1 MQRIPVLT
9 TEEVRAVERSAAG
22 RAPSLMERAGRATA
36 LIARRMADDS
46 GAPILVVAGPGNN
59 GGDAWVAAQHL
70 RQGPHRVIVF
80 DVIGTPPKASQAQA
94 AKGQYVSAGGEVV
107 REWPA
112 SLHAALI
119 VDGLLGLGLSRDIDP
134 AIAEV
139 VARIN
144 AAGVPVLAIDVPSGL
159 DSATGCVRGA
169 AVRASQTLTFIGHKV
184 GLYTADGPDHC
195 GLIEVDDL
203 GTADDVQAVAHG
215 SLLTPAGVRSWLAPR
230 RRNSHKGDF
239 GALGIIGGNRGMV
252 GAALLAGRAALMT
265 GAGKVS
271 VGLLSPDAPS
281 VDPIHP
287 ELMLR
292 HVDDVV
298 RSDVIL
304 AGPGAGQSPSAT
316 SVSMFERTLLPT
328 LFAQP
333 RPLVL
338 DADALNAIA
347 YNETLRKDLLER
359 RKADTILTPHPAEA
373 ARLLGK
379 TTAQVQENRLA
390 AALELVERFHAHV
403 VLKGTGSICASPG
416 GQWSVNSTGN
426 PGLASGGTG
435 DVLAGMIGALLCQGL
450 AAERALQYAVC
461 LHGAAA
467 DALVARGKGPIGL
480 TASEIVLE
488 ARRLLNVWTTR

>member
-169 AVRASQTLTFIGHKV
+169 AVRA
-184 GLYTADGPDHC
+184 
-195 GLIEVDDL
+195 
-203 GTADDVQAVAHG
+203 
-215 SLLTPAGVRSWLAPR
+215 
-230 RRNSHKGDF
+230 
-239 GALGIIGGNRGMV
+239 
-252 GAALLAGRAALMT
+252 
-265 GAGKVS
+265 
-271 VGLLSPDAPS
+271 
-281 VDPIHP
+281 
-287 ELMLR
+287 
-292 HVDDVV
+292 
-298 RSDVIL
+298 
-304 AGPGAGQSPSAT
+304 
-316 SVSMFERTLLPT
+316 
-328 LFAQP
+328 
-333 RPLVL
+333 
-338 DADALNAIA
+338 
-347 YNETLRKDLLER
+347 
-359 RKADTILTPHPAEA
+359 
-373 ARLLGK
+373 
-379 TTAQVQENRLA
+379 
-390 AALELVERFHAHV
+390 
-403 VLKGTGSICASPG
+403 
-416 GQWSVNSTGN
+416 
-426 PGLASGGTG
+426 
-435 DVLAGMIGALLCQGL
+435 
-450 AAERALQYAVC
+450 
-461 LHGAAA
+461 
-467 DALVARGKGPIGL
+467 
-480 TASEIVLE
+480 
-488 ARRLLNVWTTR
+488 